1 MKMFICRILTTFCM
15 NMRSVKNVRML
26 LVVLFCVVPFC
37 SCSDDHDE
45 PPAPQFSAE
54 FLKQT
59 AWQGE
64 LIHFSGQTG
73 EVFRRY
79 KVGVLFATDTQGEL
93 DYLTTIGSGDA
104 VEDYE
109 ETEGFT
115 YTVDEKLLTIKSSLI
130 SGWWLLEEL
139 TKDGIVLING
149 PQQQLDAQ
157 GKLVLNRV
165 Y

>member
-1 MKMFICRILTTFCM
+1 MKGNIRSIRALFIA
-15 NMRSVKNVRML
+15 L
-26 LVVLFCVVPFC
+26 LCLIPFC
-37 SCSDDHDE
+37 SCSDDNND
-45 PPAPQFSAE
+45 ASIQQLSTE

-64 LIHFSGQTG
+64 LIYFSGQTG
-73 EVFRRY
+73 EVFSRY
-79 KVGVLFATDTQGEL
+79 KVGVLFATDTQGRL
-93 DYLTTIGSGDA
+93 DYLTTIGSGDG

-115 YTVDEKLLTIKSSLI
+115 YSVDEKLLTIKSSLI

-139 TKDGIVLING
+139 TADRMVLIDG

-157 GKLVLNRV
+157 GKLVLDRV

>member
-1 MKMFICRILTTFCM
+1 MFIA
-15 NMRSVKNVRML
+15 L
-26 LVVLFCVVPFC
+26 LCLIPFC
-37 SCSDDHDE
+37 SCSDDNND
-45 PPAPQFSAE
+45 ASIQQLSTE

-64 LIHFSGQTG
+64 LIYFSGQTG
-73 EVFRRY
+73 EVFSRY
-79 KVGVLFATDTQGEL
+79 KVGVLFATDTQGRL
-93 DYLTTIGSGDA
+93 DYLTTIGSGDG

-109 ETEGFT
+109 KTEGFT
-115 YTVDEKLLTIKSSLI
+115 YSVDEKLLTIKSSLI

-139 TKDGIVLING
+139 TADRMVLIDG

-157 GKLVLNRV
+157 GKLVLDRV

>member
-1 MKMFICRILTTFCM
+1 M
-15 NMRSVKNVRML
+15 
-26 LVVLFCVVPFC
+26 
-37 SCSDDHDE
+37 
-45 PPAPQFSAE
+45 
-54 FLKQT
+54 
-59 AWQGE
+59 
-64 LIHFSGQTG
+64 
-73 EVFRRY
+73 
-79 KVGVLFATDTQGEL
+79 
-93 DYLTTIGSGDA
+93 TTIGSGDA

-139 TKDGIVLING
+139 TKNRIVLING

>member
-1 MKMFICRILTTFCM
+1 MKMFICRILTIFCM

-26 LVVLFCVVPFC
+26 LVVLFCVVPFYA
-37 SCSDDHDE
+37 CSDDHNE
-45 PPAPQFSAE
+45 PPVPQFSAE

-139 TKDGIVLING
+139 TKDRIVLING

-157 GKLVLNRV
+157 GKLVLDRV

>member
-1 MKMFICRILTTFCM
+1 MKENIRSIRALFIA
-15 NMRSVKNVRML
+15 L
-26 LVVLFCVVPFC
+26 LCLIPFC
-37 SCSDDHDE
+37 SCSDDNND
-45 PPAPQFSAE
+45 ASIQQLSTE

-64 LIHFSGQTG
+64 LIYFSGQTG
-73 EVFRRY
+73 EVFSRY
-79 KVGVLFATDTQGEL
+79 KVGVLFATDTQGRL
-93 DYLTTIGSGDA
+93 DYLTTIGSGDG

-109 ETEGFT
+109 KTEGFT
-115 YTVDEKLLTIKSSLI
+115 YSVDEKLLTIKSSLI

-139 TKDGIVLING
+139 TADRMVLIDG

-157 GKLVLNRV
+157 GKLVLDRV

>member
-1 MKMFICRILTTFCM
+1 MKGNIRSIRALFIA
-15 NMRSVKNVRML
+15 L
-26 LVVLFCVVPFC
+26 LCLIPFC
-37 SCSDDHDE
+37 SCSDDNND
-45 PPAPQFSAE
+45 ASIQQLSTE

-64 LIHFSGQTG
+64 LIYFSGQTG
-73 EVFRRY
+73 EVFSRY
-79 KVGVLFATDTQGEL
+79 KVGVLFATDTQGRL
-93 DYLTTIGSGDA
+93 DYLTTIGSGDG

-109 ETEGFT
+109 KTEGFT
-115 YTVDEKLLTIKSSLI
+115 YSVDEKLLTIKSSLI

-139 TKDGIVLING
+139 TADRMVLIDG

-157 GKLVLNRV
+157 GKLVLDRV

>member
-1 MKMFICRILTTFCM
+1 MKENIRSIRALFIA
-15 NMRSVKNVRML
+15 L
-26 LVVLFCVVPFC
+26 LCLIPFC
-37 SCSDDHDE
+37 SCSDDNND
-45 PPAPQFSAE
+45 ASIQQLSTE

-64 LIHFSGQTG
+64 LIYFSGQTG
-73 EVFRRY
+73 EVFSRY
-79 KVGVLFATDTQGEL
+79 KVGVLFATDTQGRL
-93 DYLTTIGSGDA
+93 DYLTTIGSGDG

-115 YTVDEKLLTIKSSLI
+115 YSVDEKLLTIKSSLI

-139 TKDGIVLING
+139 TADRMVLIDG

-157 GKLVLNRV
+157 GKLVLDRV